1 MIAVEVVMVTDQLRD
16 DYDVVVAGGGA
27 AGLGGALML
36 ARSRRSVVVIDAGA
50 PRGRGGRGSSG
61 PDQRRA
67 GRRGGRVRRG
77 RLPGSVLGGLR
88 GESLRTGDG

>member
-27 AGLGGALML
+27 AGLSGALML

-50 PRGRGGRGSSG
+50 PRNA
-61 PDQRRA
+61 PA
-67 GRRGGRVRRG
+67 TGRRPVVRCRCGSGR
-77 RLPGSVLGGLR
+77 
-88 GESLRTGDG
+88 